1 MYEKETNVHPLG
13 VFFRAV
19 SSLVCVNYILAR
31 RPGTGSEKK
40 KNEYDYRGGKK
51 RRKKSTRFPLKHL
64 VAAAAAFKP
73 FSGVCQSHATLAYRR
88 AQ

>member
-1 MYEKETNVHPLG
+1 MYEKETNVHALG

-40 KNEYDYRGGKK
+40 KMSTTIGEGKNDGK
-51 RRKKSTRFPLKHL
+51 NVLGSLAKHL